1 MKSKDL
7 QSIVLSKYQA
17 GDIPTQIYRHF
28 NGGISLATIKI
39 WYQMTRQS
47 NPIQLLGTLAAP
59 RTVRAL
65 EENI

>member
-1 MKSKDL
+1 MKSKGL

-17 GDIPTQIYRHF
+17 GDTPAQIHRHF
-28 NGGISLATIKI
+28 SGGISLATIKI

-59 RTVRAL
+59 RIVRTL